1 VAGRTGGVPDVVA
14 DGRSGVLVP
23 VGDDAAFALA
33 VADLLDDPDRR
44 RAMGRW
50 AAANV
55 AARHD
60 IAGAALRLDAILRE
74 ALRNGRP

>member
-1 VAGRTGGVPDVVA
+1 
-14 DGRSGVLVP
+14 
-23 VGDDAAFALA
+23 

-60 IAGAALRLDAILRE
+60 IAGAALRLDVILRA